1 MIRVLLAED
10 HLMVR
15 AGIERLLQATDD
27 IEVVGLACDGVE
39 AVAFA
44 QISKPDV
51 VVMDLSMPNLGGAA
65 ATRQLLQIQPE
76 VKVLILSSFSDRE
89 RIVEAIDSGAIG
101 FILKDGD
108 PDDLVKAIR
117 AASRGESPLDPRA
130 ARVIL
135 ERRQELKPVVHLTSR
150 EEEVLA
156 LVAEGLS
163 NKLVARSLGISE
175 KTVKT
180 HLTRIFQTIGVS
192 DRTQA
197 ALWLRRNNSEQ

>member
-44 QISKPDV
+44 QIAKPDV

-163 NKLVARSLGISE
+163 NNLVARSLGISE

-197 ALWLRRNNSEQ
+197 ALWFRRHTSGQ

>member
-1 MIRVLLAED
+1 MRALTRRTTNREGRVKAISR
-10 HLMVR
+10 VTQQ
-15 AGIERLLQATDD
+15 LQT
-27 IEVVGLACDGVE
+27 
-39 AVAFA
+39 
-44 QISKPDV
+44 K
-51 VVMDLSMPNLGGAA
+51 
-65 ATRQLLQIQPE
+65 

-156 LVAEGLS
+156 LVAEGLP

>member
-44 QISKPDV
+44 QITKPDV

-197 ALWLRRNNSEQ
+197 ALWLRRKNSEQ